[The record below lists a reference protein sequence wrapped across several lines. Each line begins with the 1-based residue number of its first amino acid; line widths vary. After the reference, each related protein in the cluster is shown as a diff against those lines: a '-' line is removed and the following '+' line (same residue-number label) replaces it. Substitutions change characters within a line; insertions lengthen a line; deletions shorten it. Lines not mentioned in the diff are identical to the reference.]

1 MRIWISNRQRKVIIS
16 PEKIRKKA
24 EKILNALGWSEAEL
38 SLTLI
43 SDRPMALLNR
53 QTFGRRGPTNVIS
66 FPLHPTPVPGG
77 PPPLLGEV
85 VISLETCARQA
96 QESGWPPEELF
107 DFFLIHGILHLLD
120 YDHDTPEHEARM
132 EAKTRELMTLLY
144 PGISY

>member
-1 MRIWISNRQRKVIIS
+1 M
-16 PEKIRKKA
+16 
-24 EKILNALGWSEAEL
+24 GWSEAEL

-43 SDRPMALLNR
+43 SDRPMARLNR
-53 QTFGRRGPTNVIS
+53 QTFGRRGPTNVIA
-66 FPLHPTPVPGG
+66 FPFHPTLTPEG

-96 QESGWPPEELF
+96 AECGWTVEELF

-120 YDHDTPEHEARM
+120 FDHDTPEQEARM
-132 EAKTRELMTLLY
+132 AAKTRELMVLLH

>member
-1 MRIWISNRQRKVIIS
+1 
-16 PEKIRKKA
+16 
-24 EKILNALGWSEAEL
+24 LGWSEAEL

-66 FPLHPTPVPGG
+66 FPLHPTPQAGG

-85 VISLETCARQA
+85 VISLETCVRQA
-96 QESGWPPEELF
+96 RESGWPVEELF

-120 YDHDTPEHEARM
+120 YHHDTPAQESRM
-132 EAKTRELMTLLY
+132 DEKTRELLRLLH
-144 PGISY
+144 PGIKDI